1 MSAATERFSMV
12 PSSLLEHSGLKGREK
27 VVLVALLSF
36 CDRAGVCFPSL
47 SRLAKTAGL
56 STATVK
62 RSLCLLESQGLLS
75 RKRRMSP
82 EGDFTS
88 TLYTLG
94 GLSQI
99 ETTLSQADT
108 TLSHAET
115 RVVSNCDNGLSQI
128 ETLTYSF
135 EQTHGTDESGKN
147 PNAFPSKESPSKPSL
162 EAEALSQDNPNA
174 EMGEPCDMEPE
185 AVFEEKV
192 RADFKDL
199 VELFPKKEGASKK
212 AFELYKA
219 FFSRERRY
227 FKRNDFRATNIFSAV
242 EGYRRSCEGQEQ
254 RFIKSLS
261 RFLEE
266 IDPDQEV
273 TEIVTVYGQR
283 KAS

>member
-56 STATVK
+56 SKATVA
-62 RSLCLLESQGLLS
+62 RSLLFLEDRGVLT

-82 EGDFTS
+82 EGDFAS

-128 ETLTYSF
+128 ETQTYPL
-135 EQTHGTDESGKN
+135 EQTQRTDESGEI
-147 PNAFPSKESPSKPSL
+147 PEVPSSKEISKNLPL
-162 EAEALSQDNPNA
+162 RAEPSQDNPNT
-174 EMGEPCDMEPE
+174 EMGESGDMEPE
-185 AVFEEKV
+185 AVFDEKV
-192 RADFKDL
+192 RADFREL
-199 VELFPKKEGASKK
+199 VELYPKREGASKR
-212 AFELYKA
+212 AFETYKK
-219 FFSRERRY
+219 FFSRERRH

-254 RFIKSLS
+254 RFIKSLA

-266 IDPDQEV
+266 LDPDQET
-273 TEIVTVYGQR
+273 TEVVTVYGAR